1 MGPVRCVVK
10 RMPEGFAMVHKVL
23 SIVSKILFGL
33 VTLAFMACLVYT
45 LASPTVQ
52 ASLDE
57 ISSSVQ
63 GIVDSV
69 SSAASQATD
78 AIDAGWQAT
87 AGAASGVAGLAGSA
101 ASTASAETAGTDGA
115 ASASVTDAANAGSG
129 TKGGTGAGAGETGAG
144 ELADTAQGQAYLSW
158 KAAVADPVARVF
170 GTTGITEALLE
181 GVAGGSTSASSA
193 LTGMDETVLVSLSA
207 SASNYAT
214 GAAANGVPSTLPE
227 EVRAQMWEANSAAQ
241 GFAAA
246 VQSIVEA
253 VRGARGGN
261 LLSLGDLMS
270 AADSAVQSVRAL
282 NACLSS
288 AEAALKG

>member
-129 TKGGTGAGAGETGAG
+129 TKGGTGAGETGAA

-170 GTTGITEALLE
+170 GTTGVTEALLE

-282 NACLSS
+282 NACFSS
-288 AEAALKG
+288 AEAALRG